1 VFHPPTQETAAL
13 AVGEC
18 VHACYTISAI
28 NLSCFGGFRSPADDP
43 PKPPPSQSTL
53 QQAKEGRRRWVWFR
67 GPRACPWGSIARAAM
82 VTRRNWIFWTT
93 RFTARIVLAPLF
105 RLEIRGT
112 EHLPQRGAFVL
123 LPKHQRWEDI
133 PLISLAA
140 PRPLYYVARDDLFD
154 RPVKNW
160 FMRSLGGI
168 PLNRR
173 RPLETR
179 ESLRA
184 LEGYLRKGEGVVV
197 FPEGTYY
204 RNEMG
209 PGRVGMV
216 RFVLSR
222 FSLPFIPVGI
232 RYSKRMVR
240 TLVRITFG
248 EARYPDP
255 GISPTL
261 FLSSSMEEIERL
273 SGIR

>member
-1 VFHPPTQETAAL
+1 MF
-13 AVGEC
+13 
-18 VHACYTISAI
+18 
-28 NLSCFGGFRSPADDP
+28 F
-43 PKPPPSQSTL
+43 
-53 QQAKEGRRRWVWFR
+53 
-67 GPRACPWGSIARAAM
+67 IARAAM
-82 VTRRNWIFWTT
+82 VMRRDWVFWAT
-93 RFTARIVLAPLF
+93 RFTARIALAPFF

-112 EHLPQRGAFVL
+112 EHLPLKGAFVL
-123 LPKHQRWEDI
+123 LPKHQRWADI
-133 PLISLAA
+133 PLIGLAV
-140 PRPLYYVARDDLFD
+140 PRPLYYVARDDLFTE
-154 RPVKNW
+154 PALNW

-204 RNEMG
+204 VNEMG
-209 PGRVGMV
+209 PGRVGMA

-232 RYSKRMVR
+232 RYSKKRTR
-240 TLVRITFG
+240 TLVRINFG

-255 GISPTL
+255 AISPIP
-261 FLSSSMEEIERL
+261 FLSTLMKEIEGL
-273 SGIR
+273 SGLR

>member
-1 VFHPPTQETAAL
+1 
-13 AVGEC
+13 
-18 VHACYTISAI
+18 
-28 NLSCFGGFRSPADDP
+28 
-43 PKPPPSQSTL
+43 
-53 QQAKEGRRRWVWFR
+53 
-67 GPRACPWGSIARAAM
+67 M
-82 VTRRNWIFWTT
+82 RRNRLFRTT

-112 EHLPQRGAFVL
+112 EHLPSRGAFVL
-123 LPKHQRWEDI
+123 LPKHQRWVDI
-133 PLISLAA
+133 PIISLAV
-140 PRPLYYVARDDLFD
+140 PRALYYVARDDLFET
-154 RPVKNW
+154 PVSSW

-184 LEGYLRKGEGVVV
+184 LERYLRKGEGVVV

-204 RNEMG
+204 INEMG

-216 RFVLSR
+216 RFFVSR

-232 RYSKRMVR
+232 RYLRRRAR
-240 TLVRITFG
+240 TLVRINFG

-255 GISPTL
+255 AISPVS
-261 FLSSSMEEIERL
+261 FLSTIMKEIEGL